1 MMSAG
6 YTQKSAHKLVSNV
19 IENKNYISEVIY
31 CNRLFSS
38 TLEKCQTLVRLG

>member
-31 CNRLFSS
+31 VTDYSAQLWRSA
-38 TLEKCQTLVRLG
+38 KRWLG